1 MANKK
6 KIEEEVSRTMH
17 ALDGLEKAETDS
29 YFFSRLEQRIQKRSA
44 PPVPLWENLWA
55 EPRYL
60 LASFA
65 IVLLVGFNIFSIAQ
79 FDQLVDTEAEYEEE
93 IANTFAE
100 EYVIDIPILYNE

>member
-6 KIEEEVSRTMH
+6 EIEEEVRRTMH
-17 ALDGLEKAETDS
+17 ALDGLEKAETDP

-44 PPVPLWENLWA
+44 SPVPLWKNLWA

-60 LASFA
+60 LASLA
-65 IVLLVGFNIFSIAQ
+65 IVLLVGFNIFSMAQ

-93 IANTFAE
+93 IATTFAE